1 MRAKWTDL
9 AVEAAGGALREKGLS
24 RTVVKV
30 ENEESAQKLGR
41 PMGTYVTLNGLGAA
55 AAPAAI
61 GVAANHGG
69 IRVGFALLLIAAAML
84 VVSALCNMRYLKKR

>member
-9 AVEAAGGALREKGLS
+9 AVEAAGGALRENGLS

-41 PMGTYVTLNGLGAA
+41 RWEPISRWL
-55 AAPAAI
+55 
-61 GVAANHGG
+61 AN
-69 IRVGFALLLIAAAML
+69 R
-84 VVSALCNMRYLKKR
+84 R